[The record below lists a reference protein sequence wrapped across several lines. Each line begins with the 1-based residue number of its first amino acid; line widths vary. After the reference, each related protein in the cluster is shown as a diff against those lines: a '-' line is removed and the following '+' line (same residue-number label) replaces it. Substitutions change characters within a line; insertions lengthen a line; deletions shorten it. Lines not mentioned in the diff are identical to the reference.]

1 MALRSLLGLIEED
14 AAAQRLAR
22 EGGHAF
28 VSSSLRPYAIAA
40 LADIG
45 PSERARPTLVVVGDD
60 RAARDLAA
68 DLRAWLEPRRVRY
81 YPSRGVAYESHLAP
95 PPHLVG
101 LRVAALD
108 ALLAAGGGGLGAGY
122 VADPRAGAAA
132 GKAPTDTGEGGPGAP
147 TGTSLEPP
155 VVVVSAVA
163 LSEKV
168 PDPALRPHSF
178 TLRVGELLDL
188 DECAAELVAAGY
200 ERVEQVEE
208 RGQFALRGGL
218 LDVFPATEER
228 AVRVDMFDV
237 EIESLRW
244 FSTFTQRSLGDVTEV
259 EIAPAAELAA
269 EHREL
274 AEIAALE
281 EQENRPD
288 IAELLP
294 VDRFGALLDLLDYD
308 TQLLVAAEEELAPAL
323 GDHWSDVCAAFADED
338 AHHLYVSPEQIEAT
352 LRERAR
358 IWLSSLASGQEIEL
372 RAQTADTAARSL
384 AEAEPELE
392 KLVRSGYR
400 TVVAFPQRG
409 EGERAAYNLAR
420 LQASWLGEG
429 VSQDVGHQALE
440 PSLRFARASLRE
452 GFVAPGLKLAV
463 FPEHRLL
470 RRRRAGSGAR
480 QAPGSGAPGLD
491 GRRGGQGG
499 QRRGAL
505 RSFTELRTGDIVV
518 HEDHGVARFAG
529 FETRTV
535 ANVTRDYLYLE
546 YQGDDKVFV
555 PTDQLTKISRYV
567 GGGGDNPPLSKLGGT
582 RWDTMKARARR
593 AAQELAGEL
602 LSLYAERRR
611 RTGHAFEPD
620 SDWQREFEQRFPFT
634 ETPDQREAIELVK
647 ADMEAPQPMDRLIC
661 GDVGYGKTEVA
672 LRAAFK
678 AAGEGKQVLM
688 LVPTTILA
696 QQHYGTFA
704 ERLADYPFTLEH
716 VSRFRSAA
724 EQKAAIR
731 GFAEGRVDILIG
743 THRVLSKDVR
753 AKDLGLLIVDEE
765 QRFGVKQKELLRQL
779 KLRVD
784 VISMSATPIPRT
796 LQMSLAG
803 LRNISVIETPPEGR
817 RPVKTYVGE
826 YEEELVKRAILREHE
841 RDGQAFF
848 LHNRV
853 ETIEETAERLRAM
866 CPGVKFAVAHGQMG
880 EGELEEVMMD
890 YLRGGADVLVCT
902 SIIESGIDIPQA
914 NTLIVEH
921 ADAFGLAQLYQ
932 IRGRVGRS
940 RERAYA
946 YLLYDSAAALTP
958 EAAQRL
964 SALSDYTELG
974 AGFKIAMRDLEIRG
988 AGNLLGDEQS
998 GHVAALGFELYMQ
1011 MLDEAVAAAE
1021 REDAGSRPPGAG
1033 AGAGADGAAGAEEEP
1048 PEPVRLDVN
1057 VDAYVPAD
1065 YIPYEQAKIEV
1076 HRRVAGALEVADV
1089 EELREELED
1098 RFGPVPEP
1106 LANLLALQRARIK
1119 FGEAG
1124 VRTVSFRGER
1134 LAVTPVEL
1142 DSRRAKRL
1150 REELPEALYES
1161 GRSQVSVRVP
1171 KEGAE
1176 RFPTVVRA
1184 ADVLL
1189 AITREA
1195 AA

>member
-1 MALRSLLGLIEED
+1 MATSTGALRSLLGLVQDDESTLK
-14 AAAQRLAR
+14 LAR

-28 VSSSLRPYAIAA
+28 VSSALRPYTIAA
-40 LADIG
+40 LAEIDEDAR
-45 PSERARPTLVVVGDD
+45 SRPTLVVVGDD
-60 RAARDLAA
+60 RAARDMAA
-68 DLRAWLEPRRVRY
+68 DLRAWLAPRRVRY

-95 PPHLVG
+95 PAHLVG

-108 ALLAAGGGGLGAGY
+108 SLLGAG
-122 VADPRAGAAA
+122 DGAGA
-132 GKAPTDTGEGGPGAP
+132 GRGLDEGQ
-147 TGTSLEPP
+147 P

-168 PDPALRPHSF
+168 PDPQLRPHSF

-188 DECAAELVAAGY
+188 EECAGELVGAGY
-200 ERVEQVEE
+200 ERVDQVEE

-244 FSTFTQRSLGDVTEV
+244 FSTFTQRSLGEVEEV
-259 EIAPAAELAA
+259 EIAPAAELAI

-274 AEIAALE
+274 AEIAAATGAFTKSE
-281 EQENRPD
+281 GPDSERPD

-294 VDRFGALLDLLDYD
+294 VERFGALLDLVGEDA
-308 TQLLVAAEEELAPAL
+308 QLVVAAEEEIAPVL
-323 GDHWSDVCAAFADED
+323 SDHWTDVCAAFGDED
-338 AHHLYVSPEQIEAT
+338 AHHLYVNPESIEAT
-352 LRERAR
+352 LGERTR
-358 IWLSSLASGQEIEL
+358 IWLSALASGQEIEL
-372 RAQTADTAARSL
+372 RAQSADTAARSL
-384 AEAEPELE
+384 AEAEPQLE

-400 TVVAFPQRG
+400 TVVAFPRRG
-409 EGERAAYNLAR
+409 EGERAAYNLGRMKAT
-420 LQASWLGEG
+420 WLAE
-429 VSQDVGHQALE
+429 DIDAGHQVIE
-440 PSLRFARASLRE
+440 PSLRFTTASLRE
-452 GFVAPGLKLAV
+452 GFVAPQLKLAV

-470 RRRRAGSGAR
+470 RRRRA
-480 QAPGSGAPGLD
+480 QQDPGPAGGGPG
-491 GRRGGQGG
+491 GV
-499 QRRGAL
+499 RRGAL

-546 YQGDDKVFV
+546 YQGDDRVFV
-555 PTDQLTKISRYV
+555 PTDQLAKISRYV
-567 GGGGDNPPLSKLGGT
+567 GAGGDHPPLSKLGGT

-602 LSLYAERRR
+602 LGLYAERKRR
-611 RTGHAFEPD
+611 SGHAFGPD
-620 SDWQREFEQRFPFT
+620 SDWQREFETRFPFT
-634 ETPDQREAIELVK
+634 ETADQRDAIELVK
-647 ADMEAPQPMDRLIC
+647 ADMEAPRPMDRLVC

-678 AAGEGKQVLM
+678 SAEEGKQVLM

-716 VSRFRSAA
+716 ASRFRTAA
-724 EQKAAIR
+724 EQREAIK
-731 GFAEGRVDILIG
+731 GFADGRVDILIG

-779 KLRVD
+779 KLKVD
-784 VISMSATPIPRT
+784 VIAMSATPIPRT

-803 LRNISVIETPPEGR
+803 LRDISVIETPPEGR

-826 YEEELVKRAILREHE
+826 YEEELVKRAIERERE

-853 ETIEETAERLRAM
+853 ESIEETAERLRAL
-866 CPGVKFAVAHGQMG
+866 CPGVRFVVAHGQMG
-880 EGELEEVMMD
+880 EGELEAVMMD

-964 SALSDYTELG
+964 SALSDHTELG

-1011 MLDEAVAAAE
+1011 MLDEAVKAAE
-1021 REDAGSRPPGAG
+1021 PELEG
-1033 AGAGADGAAGAEEEP
+1033 ETL

-1065 YIPYEQAKIEV
+1065 YVPYEQAKIEI

-1089 EELREELED
+1089 ERLREELED
-1098 RFGPVPEP
+1098 RFGEPPEP
-1106 LANLLALQRARIK
+1106 VQNMLALQRARIK

-1124 VRTVSFRGER
+1124 ARTVSFHGDR
-1134 LAVTPVEL
+1134 LTVVPIEL
-1142 DSRRAKRL
+1142 DSTRAKRL
-1150 REELPEALYES
+1150 REQLPGALYEAS
-1161 GRSQVSVRVP
+1161 RSQVSMRVP
-1171 KEGAE
+1171 TDGTG
-1176 RFPTVVRA
+1176 RFPSVVAA
-1184 ADVLL
+1184 ADALL
-1189 AITREA
+1189 AIVREA
-1195 AA
+1195 A

>member
-1 MALRSLLGLIEED
+1 MAAATAPLRSLLGLVQDDE
-14 AAAQRLAR
+14 ASLRLAR

-28 VSSSLRPYAIAA
+28 VSSSLRPYVIAA
-40 LADIG
+40 LAEID
-45 PSERARPTLVVVGDD
+45 EDARARPTLVVVGDD
-60 RAARDLAA
+60 RAARDMAA
-68 DLRAWLEPRRVRY
+68 DLRAWLAPRRVRY

-95 PPHLVG
+95 PAHLVG

-108 ALLAAGGGGLGAGY
+108 SLLGTDGAAGSHDGQ
-122 VADPRAGAAA
+122 
-132 GKAPTDTGEGGPGAP
+132 
-147 TGTSLEPP
+147 P

-188 DECAAELVAAGY
+188 DECAAELVSAGY
-200 ERVEQVEE
+200 ERVDQVEE

-244 FSTFTQRSLGDVTEV
+244 FSTFTQRSLGEVQEV
-259 EIAPAAELAA
+259 EIAPAAELAI

-274 AEIAALE
+274 AEIAAATHTFAAGGE
-281 EQENRPD
+281 GQDSERPD

-294 VDRFGALLDLLDYD
+294 VERFGALLDLIGQD
-308 TQLLVAAEEELAPAL
+308 TQLLVAAEEEIAPVL
-323 GDHWSDVCAAFADED
+323 SDHWSDVCAAFGDED
-338 AHHLYVSPEQIEAT
+338 AHHLYVSPEAIQST
-352 LRERAR
+352 LAARTR
-358 IWLSSLASGQEIEL
+358 IWLSALAGDQQIEL
-372 RAQTADTAARSL
+372 RAQSADTAARSL
-384 AEAEPELE
+384 AEAEPQLE

-400 TVVAFPQRG
+400 TVVAFPRRG
-409 EGERAAYNLAR
+409 DGERAAYNLGRMKAT
-420 LQASWLGEG
+420 WLAE
-429 VSQDVGHQALE
+429 DIDAGHQVIE
-440 PSLRFARASLRE
+440 PSLRFTTASLRE
-452 GFVAPGLKLAV
+452 GFVAPQLKLAV

-470 RRRRAGSGAR
+470 RRRRAERAGGAG
-480 QAPGSGAPGLD
+480 PGHGGPG
-491 GRRGGQGG
+491 GV
-499 QRRGAL
+499 RRGAL

-535 ANVTRDYLYLE
+535 AGVTRDYLYLE
-546 YQGDDKVFV
+546 YQGDDRVFV
-555 PTDQLTKISRYV
+555 PTDQLAKISRYV
-567 GGGGDNPPLSKLGGT
+567 GGGGEHPPLSKLGGT

-602 LSLYAERRR
+602 LSLYAERKRR
-611 RTGHAFEPD
+611 SGHVFGPD
-620 SDWQREFEQRFPFT
+620 SDWQREFEERFPFT
-634 ETPDQREAIELVK
+634 ETADQREAIELVK
-647 ADMEAPQPMDRLIC
+647 ADMEAPRPMDRLIC

-678 AAGEGKQVLM
+678 SAAEGKQVLM

-696 QQHYGTFA
+696 QQHYGTFS

-716 VSRFRSAA
+716 VSRFRTAA
-724 EQKAAIR
+724 EQKEAIK
-731 GFAEGRVDILIG
+731 GFAAGRVDILIG
-743 THRVLSKDVR
+743 THRVLSRDVR

-779 KLRVD
+779 KLKVD
-784 VISMSATPIPRT
+784 VIAMSATPIPRT

-803 LRNISVIETPPEGR
+803 LRDISVIETPPEGR

-826 YEEELVKRAILREHE
+826 YEEELVKRAIERERE

-853 ETIEETAERLRAM
+853 ETIEETAERLRAL
-866 CPGVKFAVAHGQMG
+866 CPGTRFAVAHGQMG
-880 EGELEEVMMD
+880 EGELEAVMMD

-964 SALSDYTELG
+964 SALSDHTELG

-1011 MLDEAVAAAE
+1011 MLDEAVKAAE
-1021 REDAGSRPPGAG
+1021 PEV
-1033 AGAGADGAAGAEEEP
+1033 DGEAL
-1048 PEPVRLDVN
+1048 PEPVRLDVS

-1065 YIPYEQAKIEV
+1065 YVPYEQAKIEI
-1076 HRRVAGALEVADV
+1076 HRRVAGAFEVADV
-1089 EELREELED
+1089 ERLREELED
-1098 RFGPVPEP
+1098 RFGPLPEP
-1106 LANLLALQRARIK
+1106 VSNMLALQRARIK
-1119 FGEAG
+1119 FGQAG
-1124 VRTVSFRGER
+1124 ARTVSFHGDR
-1134 LAVTPVEL
+1134 LAVVPIEL
-1142 DSRRAKRL
+1142 DSARARRL

-1161 GRSQVSVRVP
+1161 SRSQVSVRVP
-1171 KEGAE
+1171 KDGNE
-1176 RFPTVVRA
+1176 RLPSVVAA
-1184 ADVLL
+1184 ADALL
-1189 AITREA
+1189 AIVREA
-1195 AA
+1195 A

>member
-1 MALRSLLGLIEED
+1 MALRSLLGLIED
-14 AAAQRLAR
+14 DPSATTLAR

-28 VSSSLRPYAIAA
+28 VSASLRPYLIAA
-40 LADIG
+40 LSDREPAA
-45 PSERARPTLVVVGDD
+45 RARPTLVVVGDD
-60 RAARDLAA
+60 RAARDLAG
-68 DLRAWLEPRRVRY
+68 DLRAWMAPRRVRY

-108 ALLAAGGGGLGAGY
+108 ALLGA
-122 VADPRAGAAA
+122 
-132 GKAPTDTGEGGPGAP
+132 PGAD
-147 TGTSLEPP
+147 EPP

-168 PDPALRPHSF
+168 PDPALRPRSF

-188 DECAAELVAAGY
+188 EECAAELVAAGY
-200 ERVEQVEE
+200 ELVDQVQE

-218 LDVFPATEER
+218 LDVFPATEDR

-244 FSTFTQRSLGDVTEV
+244 FSTFTQRSLGDVAEV
-259 EIAPAAELAA
+259 EIAPAAELAI

-274 AEIAALE
+274 AEIAASE
-281 EQENRPD
+281 YRSAGSRSSPSETPAGGRREGPPDRPD

-294 VDRFGALLDLLDYD
+294 VERFGALLDLLDAH
-308 TQLLVAAEEELAPAL
+308 TELVVAAEEELKPAL
-323 GDHWSDVCAAFADED
+323 SDHWTDVCAAFADED
-338 AHHLYVSPEQIEAT
+338 AHHLYVSPEDIESA
-352 LRERAR
+352 LAGRAR
-358 IWLSSLASGQEIEL
+358 IWLSAISGDQPLQL
-372 RAQTADTAARSL
+372 RAQSADTAARSL

-400 TVVAFPQRG
+400 TVVAFPRRG
-409 EGERAAYNLAR
+409 EGERAAYNLGRMTAT
-420 LQASWLGEG
+420 WLGE
-429 VSQDVGHQALE
+429 DVDYAAGRRAPE
-440 PSLRFARASLRE
+440 PSLRFAAASLRE
-452 GFVAPGLKLAV
+452 GFVAPQLKLAI

-470 RRRRAGSGAR
+470 RRRRPERAGA
-480 QAPGSGAPGLD
+480 GAPGEAAH
-491 GRRGGQGG
+491 GGPGG
-499 QRRGAL
+499 VRRGAL

-535 ANVTRDYLYLE
+535 AEVTRDYLYLE
-546 YQGDDKVFV
+546 YQGDDRVFV
-555 PTDQLTKISRYV
+555 PTEQLAKISRYV
-567 GGGGDNPPLSKLGGT
+567 GGAPHRNGVVGDPPLSKLGGT
-582 RWDTMKARARR
+582 RWETMKARARR

-611 RTGHAFEPD
+611 RSGHAFEPD
-620 SDWQREFEQRFPFT
+620 SDWQREFEERFPYT
-634 ETPDQREAIELVK
+634 ETADQQEAIELVK
-647 ADMEAPQPMDRLIC
+647 ADMEAPRPMDRLIC

-678 AAGEGKQVLM
+678 AASQGKQVLM
-688 LVPTTILA
+688 LAPTTILA
-696 QQHYGTFA
+696 QQHYGTFS
-704 ERLADYPFTLEH
+704 ERLADYPINVEH
-716 VSRFRSAA
+716 VSRFRTAA
-724 EQKAAIR
+724 EQRAAIKD
-731 GFAEGRVDILIG
+731 FAEGRADILIG
-743 THRVLSKDVR
+743 THRVLSRDVR

-779 KLRVD
+779 KLRMD

-803 LRNISVIETPPEGR
+803 LREISVIETPPEGR

-826 YEEELVKRAILREHE
+826 YEEELVRRAILREHE

-853 ETIEETAERLRAM
+853 ESIDETAERLRAL
-866 CPGVKFAVAHGQMG
+866 CPGVRFAVAHGQMA
-880 EGELEEVMMD
+880 EGELETVMMD
-890 YLRGGADVLVCT
+890 YLRGESDVLVCT

-921 ADAFGLAQLYQ
+921 ADTFGLSQLYQ

-940 RERAYA
+940 RERAYS
-946 YLLYDSAAALTP
+946 YLMYDSAAALTP
-958 EAAQRL
+958 DAAQRL
-964 SALSDYTELG
+964 AALSDYTELG
-974 AGFKIAMRDLEIRG
+974 TGFKVAMRDLELRG

-1011 MLDEAVAAAE
+1011 MLDEAV
-1021 REDAGSRPPGAG
+1021 R
-1033 AGAGADGAAGAEEEP
+1033 AAGPPAAGEEEEEEEEDL

-1057 VDAYVPAD
+1057 VDAYIPSD
-1065 YIPYEQAKIEV
+1065 YVPYEQAKIEI
-1076 HRRVAGALEVADV
+1076 HRRVAGALEVAEV
-1089 EELREELED
+1089 RQLHEELED

-1106 LANLLALQRARIK
+1106 LQNLLALQRARIE
-1119 FGEAG
+1119 FGQAG
-1124 VRTVSFRGER
+1124 ASVVSFRGDR
-1134 LAVTPVEL
+1134 LAVTPIEL
-1142 DSRRAKRL
+1142 DSARARRL

-1171 KEGAE
+1171 REGPA
-1176 RFPTVVRA
+1176 RFPTVVKA
-1184 ADVLL
+1184 AGVLL
-1189 AITREA
+1189 SISREA
-1195 AA
+1195 A